1 MDVFE
6 KCSQFQFASEL
17 EASNDW
23 PYFVPFDES
32 EGTEVSSRG
41 RRLVMAGSNNYLG
54 LSTDRRVRQAA
65 ITALERFGTS
75 CTGSRLHNGTLTLHQ
90 ELEAELAAYVG
101 KAASLVFST
110 GYQVNLGVISALV
123 GEGDTVLIDREDH
136 ASIYDGCRLARG
148 AVRRF
153 RHSDIDQLRRQLQV
167 RGAKLVVIDGVYSIS
182 GEIAL
187 LPDIARMC
195 REYGARLMVDDAHA
209 IGVLGGGRGTAA
221 HFGLTDNVDLIMG
234 TFSKSLASVGGFIA
248 GDAEVI
254 QYLRY
259 SARSMIFSASIS
271 PANAAAALT
280 ALRILRD
287 EPERVSRL
295 NTVSERMRRT
305 LRGMG
310 LDIGQ
315 TQTPIVPIKLS
326 DEAETLAMWR
336 MMFEAGVYV
345 NCIVPPAVSP
355 DACCLRSSYMATHS
369 DEQLARI
376 TEAFRT
382 VGESRTRA
390 CAPSVSRPLN
400 GTPYGQGAGYL
411 MAGAER
417 ATTAPT
423 ADAQLIKR
431 LVVSVAEV
439 EDYTCIFTKQ
449 ERVDG
454 NLLPTETLL
463 LKQSRRL
470 NALYLKWIGEP
481 FKGRELIYAPDRY
494 GPKMKVR
501 DGGGL
506 RSRLGTISLD
516 PHDRLARRGNR
527 HLVTEM
533 GLFHVVEAI
542 VTTLNRDGD
551 RVRYSDPHED
561 TIAGEPSIVMT
572 RVDPANTA
580 RARIDLAVHRAL
592 GLPTMIRI
600 ADTKGDLIECHMF
613 RSYRINPGLGTH
625 DFDLANPEY
634 GFGLAQSGKMS
645 EARIP
650 LRSAS

>member
-6 KCSQFQFASEL
+6 KCSQLQFASEL

-23 PYFVPFDES
+23 PYFLPFDES
-32 EGTEVSSRG
+32 EGTEVSCRG
-41 RRLVMAGSNNYLG
+41 HRLVMAGSNNYLG
-54 LSTDRRVRQAA
+54 LSVDRRVREAA

-75 CTGSRLHNGTLTLHQ
+75 CTGSRLLNGTLTLHQ
-90 ELEAELAAYVG
+90 ELEAEIAAYLG

-110 GYQVNLGVISALV
+110 GFQVNIGVISALV

-153 RHSDIDQLRRQLQV
+153 RHGDIDQLSQLLQT
-167 RGAKLVVIDGVYSIS
+167 RGAKLVVIDGVYSMS

-187 LPDIARMC
+187 LPDIARVC
-195 REYGARLMVDDAHA
+195 REHGARLMVDDAHA

-221 HFGLTDNVDLIMG
+221 HFGLTDSVDLTMG
-234 TFSKSLASVGGFIA
+234 TFSKSLASVGGFVA

-254 QYLRY
+254 EFLRY

-271 PANAAAALT
+271 PANAAAALA

-305 LRGMG
+305 LRD
-310 LDIGQ
+310 LSFDIGH

-326 DEAETLAMWR
+326 DEAETLATWR

-345 NCIVPPAVSP
+345 NCIVPPAVSS
-355 DACCLRSSYMATHS
+355 DACCLRSSYMATHT

-376 TEAFRT
+376 AEAFRA

-390 CAPSVSRPLN
+390 CAPSSRRPLD
-400 GTPYGQGAGYL
+400 GARCTE
-411 MAGAER
+411 GAEHVMAR
-417 ATTAPT
+417 GESAATALT
-423 ADAQLIKR
+423 ADAQLLAR
-431 LVVSVAEV
+431 LVASVAAV

-454 NLLPTETLL
+454 ELLPTETLL

-506 RSRLGTISLD
+506 RSRLGTVSLD

-527 HLVTEM
+527 HQVTEM
-533 GLFHVVEAI
+533 GLFPVVEAI
-542 VTTLNRDGD
+542 VTALKRDGD
-551 RVRYSDPHED
+551 GVRYSDPYED
-561 TIAGEPSIVMT
+561 TVDGELSIFMT
-572 RVDPANTA
+572 QVDHTNTA

-600 ADTKGDLIECHMF
+600 ADAKSDIVECHTF
-613 RSYRINPGLGTH
+613 RSYRINPGLGAH

-634 GFGLAQSGKMS
+634 GFGPSHNVKVPDF
-645 EARIP
+645 RRP